1 MMKKDCSKIAQPH
14 PQKTYEEDFFEKF
27 PNAPRQKDGTPLV
40 CWGEIYGT
48 GGCEDDF
55 DEITCAECWTELI

>member
-1 MMKKDCSKIAQPH
+1 MKKDCSKIAQPH

-40 CWGEIYGT
+40 CWGRYMAPVDAKMISMKSLVLSAGRN
-48 GGCEDDF
+48 
-55 DEITCAECWTELI
+55 